1 MRTTFI
7 RRDNSLIG
15 RWWWTIDRWSLMAV
29 LALIAVGILMS
40 FAASPPVAN
49 RLNLE
54 AFFFVKRHLVMTIP
68 AVFLIFV
75 VSLLTPIQVRRF
87 ATIGFLVCL
96 CLLTLTLF
104 YGVEIKGAKRWL
116 NLAGNSIQASE
127 FMKPFF
133 AIMTAW
139 MFAEKAKKSN
149 FPGVLISFFL
159 MTCIVGLLMMQP
171 DLGMTVVIVF
181 TWCVQLF
188 LSGIPFIWIGI
199 VFGAAIVGLMGA
211 YMFFPHV
218 TKRIDQF
225 LDPVSGDTKQEL
237 YQITQSLEAFMN
249 GGLFGKGPGEGI
261 VKKHIPDAH
270 ADFVFAVTGEEFGF
284 IVCSIIV
291 LLFLFIIVRS
301 LLRTMEDS
309 SIFIVLGTCSLA
321 AQFALQTF
329 VNMASTLHLIPT
341 KGMTMPFISYGGS
354 SQIALGISMGMLLA
368 FTRERHGQ
376 MEY

>member
-1 MRTTFI
+1 MNPTFI

-15 RWWWTIDRWSLMAV
+15 RWWWTVDRWSLMAI
-29 LALIAVGILMS
+29 LILIGIGILMS
-40 FAASPPVAN
+40 FAASPPVAI
-49 RLNLE
+49 RLNLGT
-54 AFFFVKRHLVMTIP
+54 FFFVKRHVLMTIP
-68 AVFLIFV
+68 TVLLIFSI
-75 VSLLTPIQVRRF
+75 SLLKPLQVRRF
-87 ATIGFLVCL
+87 ATIGFLMCIG
-96 CLLTLTLF
+96 LLVLTVV
-104 YGVEIKGAKRWL
+104 YGIEIKGARRWL

-127 FMKPFF
+127 FIKPFF
-133 AIMTAW
+133 AIIAAW
-139 MFAEKAKKSN
+139 MFAEKAKNPN
-149 FPGVLISFFL
+149 FPGILISFFL
-159 MTCIVGLLMMQP
+159 MLMIVSLLMIQP

-181 TWCVQLF
+181 TWCIQLF

-199 VFGAAIVGLMGA
+199 VFGAAVIGLIGA

-284 IVCSIIV
+284 VVCCIIV
-291 LLFLFIIVRS
+291 LLFLFVIIRS
-301 LLRTMEDS
+301 IIRTMEDP
-309 SIFIVLGTCSLA
+309 SIFIVLATCSLST
-321 AQFALQTF
+321 QFALQTF

-354 SQIALGISMGMLLA
+354 SQIALGIGIGMLLA
-368 FTRERHGQ
+368 LTRERHGQ
-376 MEY
+376 QEY